1 MGVALAVCPGQMRQS
16 LPGTR
21 CLRQY
26 SYGSQSPEQCTLGE
40 RRSPRSVHVP
50 ADVPDIFL
58 MVTRAGARRRSL
70 RRPIAD
76 ATSMTPKAARN
87 CDALG
92 DHQRSRK
99 CGVDSRGA
107 PGLAGRA
114 WTRGARLDSR
124 CAPGLAGRAW
134 TRGARLDSRG
144 ALGLAGRAW
153 TRGARL
159 DSRGAPGLAG
169 RAWTR
174 EARLDS
180 RGAGR
185 LRCVACRTRITA
197 GARTPGGYR

>member
-1 MGVALAVCPGQMRQS
+1 LGVALAVCPGQMRQS

-76 ATSMTPKAARN
+76 ATSMTPKAACN

-99 CGVDSRGA
+99 CGVDWRG
-107 PGLAGRA
+107 
-114 WTRGARLDSR
+114 
-124 CAPGLAGRAW
+124 APGLAGRAW

-144 ALGLAGRAW
+144 ALGLAGR
-153 TRGARL
+153 GATPLRRVS
-159 DSRGAPGLAG
+159 DSHYRRCSYTGWLSLNVVKPNALTPLCPAG
-169 RAWTR
+169 RGVNVRTGPLAIHCAAEPTVDGLNMATR
-174 EARLDS
+174 SSVE
-180 RGAGR
+180 
-185 LRCVACRTRITA
+185 V
-197 GARTPGGYR
+197 